1 MLWDSCGFPIVTR
14 ILCIVIIIIPIIT
27 TIMNTSS
34 TVIILITIIII
45 TGAIV
50 NLNVNIDVMTIALI
64 LFCRVFIDI
73 IRIITTVTITEKLS
87 LLRICCSYVCSHY
100 CDSSMEKPEPH
111 GSQEETARRRI
122 ILGIS
127 SGYSQTC

>member
-1 MLWDSCGFPIVTR
+1 MLWDSCGFPIVTM

-27 TIMNTSS
+27 AIINTIS
-34 TVIILITIIII
+34 TVIII

-64 LFCRVFIDI
+64 FCRVFIDI

-111 GSQEETARRRI
+111 GSQEATARRRI

-127 SGYSQTC
+127 SGYSQKC